1 MPTAT
6 AAAERFHWLLL
17 HINTGNGTS
26 LKNKIRG
33 RLAYSKRTELL
44 TELGI
49 LHRVI
54 VIKCVS
60 NGNTS
65 HPCRRL
71 KAAPSQPMGKI
82 WTGWEREAGRGDDMQ
97 DYASLSTTD
106 LYW

>member
-6 AAAERFHWLLL
+6 AGAERFHWLLL
-17 HINTGNGTS
+17 HINTGNSTS

-33 RLAYSKRTELL
+33 RLCVWCKPELL

-54 VIKCVS
+54 VIKRVP

-82 WTGWEREAGRGDDMQ
+82 RTGWEREAGRGDDMQ

-106 LYW
+106 LCW